1 MPQEIKGTLVAMWL
15 SETEGANY
23 KTIVCEDS
31 SQSST
36 TASVT
41 TTKTKCGTFAAPETA
56 EKAFSGSG
64 VAGGNLAAN
73 QVSFKQLQAW
83 CDAGTL
89 LYFVRR
95 NEANVASG
103 ITAGEIV
110 YLDGQG
116 YVTEATETSAE
127 GDVVKFNWAFTATG
141 TVDNTADS

>member
-1 MPQEIKGTLVAMWL
+1 MAQEIQGTLVAMWL
-15 SETEGANY
+15 SETDSNY

-36 TASVT
+36 TSSIT
-41 TTKTKCGTFAAPETA
+41 TTKTKCATFSAVDEPEIT
-56 EKAFSGSG
+56 FSGSG

-83 CDAGTL
+83 AQAKTL
-89 LYFVRR
+89 LYFIRR
-95 NEANVASG
+95 NEANTPAQ

-110 YLDGQG
+110 YLDGRG
-116 YVTEATETSAE
+116 YLTEVTETSAE
-127 GDVVKFNWAFTATG
+127 GDVVKFNWAFTASG

>member
-1 MPQEIKGTLVAMWL
+1 MPQEIQGTLVTMWV
-15 SETEGANY
+15 SETDSNY

-36 TASVT
+36 TSNVN
-41 TTKTKCGTFAAPETA
+41 TTKTKCGTYTATDTPEISI
-56 EKAFSGSG
+56 SGSG
-64 VAGGNLAAN
+64 VAGGNLNAN

-83 CDAGTL
+83 AAAGTL
-89 LYFVRR
+89 LYFIRR
-95 NEANVASG
+95 NEANVAAS

-116 YVTEATETSAE
+116 YFTEATETSAE
-127 GDVVKFNWAFTATG
+127 GDVVKFNWAFTTTG

>member
-1 MPQEIKGTLVAMWL
+1 MPQEIQGTLVTMWL
-15 SETEGANY
+15 SETDSNY

-36 TASVT
+36 TTNVT
-41 TTKTKCGTFAAPETA
+41 TTKTKCGTYTATDTA
-56 EKAFSGSG
+56 EKTFSGSG
-64 VAGGNLAAN
+64 VAAGNLLAN

-89 LYFVRR
+89 LYFIRR
-95 NEANVASG
+95 NEANVAAG
-103 ITAGEIV
+103 ITAGEII

-116 YVTEATETSAE
+116 YITEATETSAE
-127 GDVVKFNWAFTATG
+127 GDVVKFNWAFSATG